1 MYTICILMSENGR
14 QEYFNIVMPS
24 CIVDGFEKTSDGTLW
39 IEGRVE
45 DHAPSVRIDISID
58 GEDIVLT
65 ENGNEQVRYWGEQG
79 VQSPYSGVVYSSP
92 IEHTDIYVYQAPNE
106 MTAPNDA
113 ALVLARQYLKDLMQ
127 PSQKRSFQITDYK
140 DLDVEL
146 RSIPDMDE
154 ETARIYALQPSE
166 IDERAWIVEIK
177 VKFQYE
183 GTISPIGS
191 AEGQWIGELYQSSPV
206 GFLLIQNGSEYTM
219 QSRYLTVNGNTE

>member
-1 MYTICILMSENGR
+1 M
-14 QEYFNIVMPS
+14 
-24 CIVDGFEKTSDGTLW
+24 
-39 IEGRVE
+39 
-45 DHAPSVRIDISID
+45 
-58 GEDIVLT
+58 
-65 ENGNEQVRYWGEQG
+65 
-79 VQSPYSGVVYSSP
+79 VYSSP

-106 MTAPNDA
+106 MTTPNDA

-166 IDERAWIVEIK
+166 INEQAWIVEIK

-191 AEGQWIGELYQSSPV
+191 AEGQWIGELYQSSPI
-206 GFLLIQNGSEYTM
+206 GFLLVQNGAEYTM
-219 QSRYLTVNGNTE
+219 QSRYLTVNGRVAEGLNLTESLRNADEVYMMFPDGCRVVDMKDLA